1 MERNEVLIHAYCSVD
16 EPVSVL
22 CKVKEAKQ
30 RFILCN
36 FIYLPYPE

>member
-1 MERNEVLIHAYCSVD
+1 MILLIHACYSED

-30 RFILCN
+30 RLILCD
-36 FIYLPYPE
+36 FIYLPYQSG